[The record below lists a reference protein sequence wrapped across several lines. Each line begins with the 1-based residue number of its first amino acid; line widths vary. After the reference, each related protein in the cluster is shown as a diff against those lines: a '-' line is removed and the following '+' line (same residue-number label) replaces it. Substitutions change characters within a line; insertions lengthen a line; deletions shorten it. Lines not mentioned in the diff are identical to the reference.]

1 MDLKKENLDRDEIY
15 ELGKKYSFLEEAKE
29 LEDFKFFETN
39 LKDLFIEIDE
49 EIKNKIKTLS
59 GI

>member
-1 MDLKKENLDRDEIY
+1 
-15 ELGKKYSFLEEAKE
+15 LGKKYSFLEEAKE

-39 LKDLFIEIDE
+39 LRDLFIEIDE